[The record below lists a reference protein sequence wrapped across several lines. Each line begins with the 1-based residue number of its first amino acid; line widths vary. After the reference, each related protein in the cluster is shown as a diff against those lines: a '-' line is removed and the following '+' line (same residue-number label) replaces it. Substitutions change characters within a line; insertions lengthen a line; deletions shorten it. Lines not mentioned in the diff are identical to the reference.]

1 MLATSNT
8 SQRVK
13 DMANKLFIATHFQT
27 IKNEQ
32 L

>member
-13 DMANKLFIATHFQT
+13 DMANKLFTTTHFQT